1 MALFDNQ
8 FELELGK
15 VYEIEKTGHTLYKK
29 NAFIQVVGTGTIKI
43 KASELPLELPITDFD
58 YIGIKGY
65 KYFDGNSTPRY
76 IYFEL
81 DAGVVE
87 KVILGNAIEPTEVI

>member
-1 MALFDNQ
+1 MALFGNQ

-15 VYEIEKTGHTLYKK
+15 VYEIEQTGRTFYLKS
-29 NAFIQVVGTGTIKI
+29 AFIQVVGTGTIKI

-58 YIGIKGY
+58 YTGIKGY

-76 IYFEL
+76 IYLEL
-81 DAGVVE
+81 DDGTVDT
-87 KVILGNAIEPTEVI
+87 VILGNAIEPTEVV